1 MASFAVKVI
10 RGAFGIAEHVM
21 PAAAGRLAFEL
32 FCRTADPVRLSEGEQ
47 RAVDRA
53 ASLMVD
59 ARRHRLTTRA
69 GTVMAFV
76 FKTAEGAPAV
86 GTVLLVHG
94 WHSRSEH
101 MRVLIDGFR
110 DRGYRVVSLDLPGH
124 GHSSGRR
131 LNMALAVDA
140 IATAA
145 EWFGPFSAIVGHSFG
160 GAAAVNAAVGS
171 VRGVAPV
178 ATDRLVLISAPNSMP
193 KLFEMFGG
201 YFRLG
206 PRTRAVL
213 SEQVRRITGRK
224 LSEFVCS
231 MQLARLPVPTLVMHA
246 DEDREVPSQS
256 ARELKQA
263 GDHVTLRWANGLGH
277 RRILT
282 DPGVVGRAVDF
293 VAEAPELALAH

>member
-1 MASFAVKVI
+1 VKVI

-21 PAAAGRLAFEL
+21 PRAAGRLAFEL

-53 ASLMVD
+53 APLMVD
-59 ARRHRLTTRA
+59 ARWHRLTTRA
-69 GTVMAFV
+69 GVAMAFV
-76 FKTAEGAPAV
+76 FKPAEGLPTI

-94 WHSRSEH
+94 WHSRTEH
-101 MRVLIDGFR
+101 MRVLIEGFR
-110 DRGYRVVSLDLPGH
+110 NRGYRVVSLDLPGH

-140 IATAA
+140 LATAA
-145 EWFGPFSAIVGHSFG
+145 EWFGPFAAIVGHSFG
-160 GAAAVNAAVGS
+160 GAAAVSAAVGS
-171 VRGVAPV
+171 VRGIAPV
-178 ATDRLVLISAPNSMP
+178 ATNRLVLISAPNSMP
-193 KLFEMFGG
+193 KLFEMFEG

-213 SEQVRRITGRK
+213 SDQVKRITGSK
-224 LSEFVCS
+224 LSEFICS
-231 MQLARLPVPTLVMHA
+231 IQLARLPVPTLVMHA
-246 DEDREVPSQS
+246 DEDREVSSQN
-256 ARELKQA
+256 AREMEQA

-282 DPGVVGRAVDF
+282 DPAVVGRAVDF